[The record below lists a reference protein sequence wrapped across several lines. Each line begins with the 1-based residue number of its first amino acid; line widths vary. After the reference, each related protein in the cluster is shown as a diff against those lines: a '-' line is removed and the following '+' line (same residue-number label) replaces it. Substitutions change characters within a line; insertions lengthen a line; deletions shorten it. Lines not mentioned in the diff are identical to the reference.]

1 MRDNS
6 SKQLVALSILLLIGL
21 SLRILNYPSRYQIR
35 DSDELGYTY
44 GGILLWEGITPGYK
58 MSPAGFQTWVSW
70 TYCGCQSLM
79 NLIRDP
85 NSNRLPAFIRPL
97 SAVDKTLF
105 DVYRDTS
112 TLKQLTVALITL
124 ISLGAIYAAFHIGCR
139 SAGIPGGLL
148 SGGLAALLPLYVR
161 ASGMATPYMPAWA
174 YAIISSYFAAT
185 KSRSMRWAGSAV
197 FMGLAIS
204 SRIEMLLFLPVVLWL
219 MWKDREP
226 EPFGHIAI
234 RFASLT
240 FAVTLLVSP
249 WLLTNL
255 LGNIRTIATVRFA
268 GASIRDLLVPLFK
281 DFALFQGLGPAAI
294 LLLAGLAFSSADKRR
309 AHGWLLFIVIVLMLT
324 MLKPTPYGLRHHG
337 ATVAAIVVLCPLAL
351 ARFQERHAR
360 AALILSILLLIIPAA
375 NATSSIMSDRY
386 SYVPDQATAWVE
398 KNVPPGTAIYLC
410 PTLNDPLP
418 TTQSADSLWTAVTD
432 SQAWQV
438 KFRQGLIRFN
448 ISQDRIP
455 RALSEENLVQERG
468 NRRRWFILG
477 GGQEIKA
484 PRFDIKIISGG
495 SPFDVTPNNAIS
507 EYQQSGGV
515 LILRQSREPEFL
527 HPGKELGT
535 PNAAWI
541 NEQGQGTF
549 VYYKPS
555 KDTQILSKENS
566 SPMLGN

>member
-6 SKQLVALSILLLIGL
+6 SRQIVALSILLLIGL
-21 SLRILNYPSRYQIR
+21 SLRILNYPSRYQVR

-44 GGILLWEGITPGYK
+44 GGLLLWEGITPGYK

-70 TYCGCQSLM
+70 TYCSYQSLM

-85 NSNRLPAFIRPL
+85 NSDRSPAFIRPL

-105 DVYRDTS
+105 DAYRDTS
-112 TLKQLTVALITL
+112 TLKLLTVALITL
-124 ISLGAIYAAFHIGCR
+124 ISLGGISAAFHIGCR
-139 SAGIPGGLL
+139 SSGIPGGLL

-174 YAIISSYFAAT
+174 FAIISSYFAAT
-185 KSRSMRWAGSAV
+185 KSRVMRWAGSAV

-219 MWKDREP
+219 IWNAEEP
-226 EPFGHIAI
+226 GAFGRVAT
-234 RFASLT
+234 RFASLML
-240 FAVTLLVSP
+240 AVTLLVSP

-268 GASIRDLLVPLFK
+268 GASIRELLVPLLK
-281 DFALFQGLGPAAI
+281 DFALFQGLGPAAV

-309 AHGWLLFIVIVLMLT
+309 AHGWLLVIVIVLMLT

-351 ARFQERHAR
+351 ARVQERYAR
-360 AALILSILLLIIPAA
+360 ASLILSILLLIVPAA
-375 NATSSIMSDRY
+375 NAAISIMAERHNFI
-386 SYVPDQATAWVE
+386 PDQATAWVE
-398 KNVPPGTAIYLC
+398 EHVPPGTTVYLS

-418 TTQSADSLWTAVTD
+418 TIQSADSLWTAVTD
-432 SQAWQV
+432 SQAWQM

-448 ISQDRIP
+448 ISQDKVP
-455 RALSEENLVQERG
+455 RALSEENMVQERG

-477 GGQEIKA
+477 GRQEIQA
-484 PRFDIKIISGG
+484 PRFNIKIISGG
-495 SPFDVTPNNAIS
+495 SPFDVTPNNAIA
-507 EYQQSGGV
+507 EYQKSGGV
-515 LILRQSREPEFL
+515 LILRQSRQPEFL
-527 HPGKELGT
+527 HPEKELGR

-541 NEQGQGTF
+541 NRPGQGTF
-549 VYYKPS
+549 IYYKPS
-555 KDTQILSKENS
+555 KDNPTQAKENS
-566 SPMLGN
+566 SPMPGN